1 MSTFQV
7 SSISTNIFSSN
18 IGCTITPF
26 DFSELRCQCLI
37 DTRTQLWSIV
47 KEKWK
52 SSTSISPEFSK
63 EFFIMYGKGCSVAID
78 RKTILFIGGHHL
90 YKLQDSDIEH
100 EFVPINNPF
109 NDLVYQYNFM
119 DRKWTELPKVPNVK
133 VVAIIH
139 GRRGG
144 SCLGYP
150 PPEKYWVEN
159 PPHREGYSLAKYSPP
174 SEKFFPHPKN
184 SPPKI

>member
-1 MSTFQV
+1 MSFQYEMSTFQV

-133 VVAIIH
+133 VIAILIH
-139 GRRGG
+139 IFERNNH
-144 SCLGYP
+144 SFQMSDTSYKCAATI
-150 PPEKYWVEN
+150 
-159 PPHREGYSLAKYSPP
+159 S
-174 SEKFFPHPKN
+174 KN
-184 SPPKI
+184 LTR